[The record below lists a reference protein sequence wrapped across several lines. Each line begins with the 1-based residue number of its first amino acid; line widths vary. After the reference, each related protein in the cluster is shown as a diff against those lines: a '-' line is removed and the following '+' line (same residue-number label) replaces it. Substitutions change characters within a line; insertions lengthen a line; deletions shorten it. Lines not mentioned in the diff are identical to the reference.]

1 MYWRGAF
8 PGFAFE
14 TQSELG
20 ENEILEIDK
29 VGLREQMLN
38 YNEGLQRY
46 LLGLGLNIK
55 TLSPQ
60 VVDPSP
66 QIEVQ
71 LDAICIEKGIPKRI
85 FMGSERGELS
95 SSQDEKT
102 WNKRLAYR
110 QKTYITPRIICPFV
124 DRLILV
130 GALPEP
136 KNGYYVEWPD
146 LNALDEDE
154 KSNILLKRTQ
164 SMASFVQSDIA
175 NTLMSALD
183 FLVKELDYSLE
194 EAKEI
199 LDKFALDTGDSESDF
214 EIKDDMV
221 DEEDK
226 VETTSKNEEELA
238 GSK

>member
-1 MYWRGAF
+1 
-8 PGFAFE
+8 
-14 TQSELG
+14 
-20 ENEILEIDK
+20 
-29 VGLREQMLN
+29 
-38 YNEGLQRY
+38 
-46 LLGLGLNIK
+46 
-55 TLSPQ
+55 
-60 VVDPSP
+60 
-66 QIEVQ
+66 
-71 LDAICIEKGIPKRI
+71 
-85 FMGSERGELS
+85 
-95 SSQDEKT
+95 
-102 WNKRLAYR
+102 
-110 QKTYITPRIICPFV
+110 
-124 DRLILV
+124 
-130 GALPEP
+130 
-136 KNGYYVEWPD
+136 GYYVEWPD

-238 GSK
+238 G